1 MLTTRYNCMALH
13 NIYGEL
19 VAQYEPSKEKPGSS
33 DPRKCRLQKRKR
45 KQKPRTAPKTKMIR
59 SLYVSTTLEREIFI
73 LSRVAKIKGWNVVEI
88 ETVHLNIC
96 EVVPF
101 LLRAFRPHF
110 RRKRSFGAPG
120 S

>member
-1 MLTTRYNCMALH
+1 
-13 NIYGEL
+13 
-19 VAQYEPSKEKPGSS
+19 
-33 DPRKCRLQKRKR
+33 
-45 KQKPRTAPKTKMIR
+45 MIR

-73 LSRVAKIKGWNVVEI
+73 LSRVAKIKGCNVAEI